1 MALGNVF
8 IKDVDGNI
16 PYDTGSSGEK
26 VTGLLFDVSLQP
38 TLFTEGY
45 GKTNETRLK
54 PGDVCYITSFKSAV
68 NDFGIIERVE
78 ATDEEEMNVNF
89 LHGIPAYHIREFFR
103 MSGNPGGSG
112 KLYVMFA
119 DCSANWDALEIM
131 QRAAGGMINQIG
143 IWTEQPLWK
152 ANGASEQYNLNL
164 VKGLNDVAV
173 GLAEQN
179 QPLSLILSAN
189 PSNTGADT
197 TEGRQIDLN
206 KIPSCIC
213 ESSRISCIFGQAH
226 HEKISTMQMCNRN
239 HTPVGFLG
247 AVMGA
252 IAKANVHES
261 IAWVKQF
268 NLFAD
273 DFQEIELGFGDINL
287 DEAEENFLSLN
298 RYESLSPSLLD
309 ELDDKGYIFPIKYA
323 GRENGIYISKDQT
336 CSHGD
341 FRTIARNRT
350 INKSRR
356 AVRAALL
363 PYVNSPLMVNPSTG
377 FLAPSKITAFKTL
390 IGDILAKMQAAQE
403 ISGYAVTIDPNQ
415 NVLVDDT
422 LRISYVL
429 VPVGVAVKIYVEEGL
444 SLTANKTWHMAI
456 INNVAYSW
464 SMITLSSTAL
474 GIDEGSTTLEGV
486 SAIKWS
492 KKRKVESNYG
502 MGGRPV
508 SRGFGNITY
517 TASITM
523 DYATQQLLR
532 SVYGSLLEIG
542 EFDLI
547 ISFAN
552 PMAGEDWTTTTVTLK
567 GCIFTEDCLE
577 SQQDDTNITHE
588 FDLNP
593 FDIQIGSGDT
603 I

>member
-16 PYDTGSSGEK
+16 PYDTGSSNEK

-45 GKTNETRLK
+45 GKTNEAKLRL
-54 PGDVCYITSFKSAV
+54 GDVICITSLKSAV
-68 NDFGIIERVE
+68 SDFGIIERVT
-78 ATDEEEMNVNF
+78 ATEEEETNVNF

-103 MSGNPGGSG
+103 VSGSVNGAG

-119 DCSANWDALEIM
+119 DCSVSWNAIEVM
-131 QRAAGGMINQIG
+131 QRAAGGMINQMG

-152 ANGASEQYNLNL
+152 ANGAAEKYSLNL
-164 VKGLNDVAV
+164 VKGLNDIAV
-173 GLAEQN
+173 SLAEQN
-179 QPLSLILSAN
+179 QPLSLVLSAN
-189 PSNTGADT
+189 PSNTGSDT
-197 TEGRQIDLN
+197 TEGRQVDLN
-206 KIPSCIC
+206 RVPSCIC
-213 ESSRISCIFGQAH
+213 EASRISCIFGQAH
-226 HEKISTMQMCNRN
+226 HETVTLMQMRDAN

-252 IAKANVHES
+252 LARAGVHES

-268 NLFAD
+268 NLFTD
-273 DFQEIELGFGDINL
+273 HFQEIELGFGDINL

-336 CSHGD
+336 CSTGD
-341 FRTIARNRT
+341 YRTIARNRT

-390 IGDILAKMQAAQE
+390 VGDILAKMQAAQE

-422 LRISYVL
+422 LRISYVI

-444 SLTANKTWHMAI
+444 SLTAK
-456 INNVAYSW
+456 
-464 SMITLSSTAL
+464 
-474 GIDEGSTTLEGV
+474 
-486 SAIKWS
+486 
-492 KKRKVESNYG
+492 
-502 MGGRPV
+502 
-508 SRGFGNITY
+508 
-517 TASITM
+517 
-523 DYATQQLLR
+523 
-532 SVYGSLLEIG
+532 
-542 EFDLI
+542 
-547 ISFAN
+547 
-552 PMAGEDWTTTTVTLK
+552 
-567 GCIFTEDCLE
+567 
-577 SQQDDTNITHE
+577 
-588 FDLNP
+588 
-593 FDIQIGSGDT
+593 
-603 I
+603 

>member
-16 PYDTGSSGEK
+16 PYDTGSSNEK

-38 TLFTEGY
+38 MLFTEGY
-45 GKTNETRLK
+45 GKTNEAKLRL
-54 PGDVCYITSFKSAV
+54 GDVICITSLKSAV
-68 NDFGIIERVE
+68 SDFGIIERVT
-78 ATDEEEMNVNF
+78 ATEEEEANVNF

-103 MSGNPGGSG
+103 MSGSVNGTG

-119 DCSANWDALEIM
+119 DCSVSWNAIEVM
-131 QRAAGGMINQIG
+131 QRAAGGMINQMG

-152 ANGASEQYNLNL
+152 ANGAAEKYSLNL
-164 VKGLNDVAV
+164 VKGLNDIAV
-173 GLAEQN
+173 SLAEQN
-179 QPLSLILSAN
+179 QPLSLVLSAN
-189 PSNTGADT
+189 PSNTGSDT
-197 TEGRQIDLN
+197 TEGRQVDLN
-206 KIPSCIC
+206 RVPSCIC
-213 ESSRISCIFGQAH
+213 EASRISCIFGQAH
-226 HEKISTMQMCNRN
+226 HETVTLMQMRNAN

-252 IAKANVHES
+252 LARASVHES

-268 NLFAD
+268 NLFTD
-273 DFQEIELGFGDINL
+273 HFQEIELGFGDINL

-336 CSHGD
+336 CSTGD
-341 FRTIARNRT
+341 YRTIARNRT

-390 IGDILAKMQAAQE
+390 VGDILAKMQAAQE

-422 LRISYVL
+422 LRISYVI

-444 SLTANKTWHMAI
+444 SLTAK
-456 INNVAYSW
+456 
-464 SMITLSSTAL
+464 
-474 GIDEGSTTLEGV
+474 
-486 SAIKWS
+486 
-492 KKRKVESNYG
+492 
-502 MGGRPV
+502 
-508 SRGFGNITY
+508 
-517 TASITM
+517 
-523 DYATQQLLR
+523 
-532 SVYGSLLEIG
+532 
-542 EFDLI
+542 
-547 ISFAN
+547 
-552 PMAGEDWTTTTVTLK
+552 
-567 GCIFTEDCLE
+567 
-577 SQQDDTNITHE
+577 
-588 FDLNP
+588 
-593 FDIQIGSGDT
+593 
-603 I
+603 